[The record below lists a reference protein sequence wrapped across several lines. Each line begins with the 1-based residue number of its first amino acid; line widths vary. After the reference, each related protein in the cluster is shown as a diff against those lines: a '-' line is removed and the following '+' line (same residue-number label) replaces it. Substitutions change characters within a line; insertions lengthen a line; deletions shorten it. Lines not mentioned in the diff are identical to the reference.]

1 MNYKDFYKMQEQ
13 LPHLNHLMVMMDTN
27 SFEGFLKL
35 LVEAVDIKL
44 SRLEEIDA
52 IMAEGKPMFGRNTA
66 DPGMQAMERQALGKQ
81 TQELK
86 DFKKAL
92 EGITVEKGE

>member
-27 SFEGFLKL
+27 SFSGFLKL
-35 LVEAVDIKL
+35 LTEAVDIKL
-44 SRLEEIDA
+44 SRLEDIASVVPEENRELMTNKMLD
-52 IMAEGKPMFGRNTA
+52 GQR
-66 DPGMQAMERQALGKQ
+66 
-81 TQELK
+81 QELK